1 MFDVTGNC
9 LYYFLVS
16 GTTAIVV
23 GVLCMAVVKDK
34 PSSDSAHNQQNTKRK
49 GGIHCQ

>member
-1 MFDVTGNC
+1 MFDVNC

-34 PSSDSAHNQQNTKRK
+34 PSSDSDHNQQNTKRK